1 MGMRSSLIGTREHPY
16 VAFDRVSSL
25 PFAVPKPTFE
35 AVSSAYRQVTGVL
48 FCSEQTMEKFVAK
61 SSPSSCAKVDAREA
75 PEQFRSALHIAAAA
89 GEEDEIVELLD
100 AGSDPTVHDSRGRV
114 PVEVCLSRGAR
125 RVFRFWREQNENA
138 WDWSA
143 ARVPGG
149 NADTQKDE
157 AKGGKASDKRQKS
170 KTEHKREPPNYV
182 PPSSPSGS
190 VDSACGKVMC
200 LATKP
205 PKITNKGRTS
215 IAYSTPH
222 IFRKNAASAK
232 SAPQSTVTPRR
243 TQRLSSSHRLAI

>member
-100 AGSDPTVHDSRGRV
+100 AGSDPTVQDSRGRV
-114 PVEVCLSRGAR
+114 PFEVCLSRGAR

-149 NADTQKDE
+149 NAD
-157 AKGGKASDKRQKS
+157 DKRQKS
-170 KTEHKREPPNYV
+170 KTEHKREPPNNV

-190 VDSACGKVMC
+190 VDSACGKVIC

-222 IFRKNAASAK
+222 ISRKNASSAK
-232 SAPQSTVTPRR
+232 SAPQPT
-243 TQRLSSSHRLAI
+243 